1 MLKFICTILA
11 FVYLS
16 VTSGLAV
23 QLHYCMGKLANVS
36 IAASEEKQC
45 GKCALAKKKKPAK
58 CCKQQVKLAKLQSDH
73 KHADNTTDAALAI
86 ATVDVSDDIVYTI
99 VPSSLLPVSV
109 HALPYKANA
118 PPLDSKIISPSYE
131 ALYCIWR
138 I

>member
-1 MLKFICTILA
+1 MLKFIYTILA

-45 GKCALAKKKKPAK
+45 GKCVLAKKKKPAK
-58 CCKQQVKLAKLQSDH
+58 CCKQHVKLAKLQSDH
-73 KHADNTTDAALAI
+73 KHADNVTDIALINA
-86 ATVDVSDDIVYTI
+86 VDCTDDIVYSAI
-99 VPSSLLPVSV
+99 PSGLLPVSV